1 MNGLKQSLPGGGLSR
16 RQWLRRAGVAL
27 GAGLASG
34 RLAGQG
40 VPATAA
46 APAAGDWAAR
56 YPDLKLIN
64 LAGNENPFG
73 PSQKVTLA
81 VMRSIASSCR
91 YPFRE
96 EQILIEMLAAKEGV
110 APECIVLGNGCDE
123 ILAMTGAAFD
133 EPGGEVVAA
142 EPTYLQLM
150 EYAEHRGAHVV
161 WVPHRSETMQHDLV
175 GMERAVGPAT
185 RLVYV
190 CNPDTP
196 SGTMCP
202 AGEIAAFCEA
212 VAPRAAV
219 FLDEVYLDLL
229 DDFEAQT
236 QVELVRRGLPVIIG
250 RSFSKMHALAGH
262 RVGYAITTPAI
273 AERLAHERMSSMNF
287 LGVIAARE
295 SLLDTAFHT
304 FSRRKIRE
312 ERARYTSQLDA
323 LGLRFTP
330 SVGNFVFHHT
340 GIPIR
345 EFQAACKARGFL
357 VGRPFPPYEDW
368 CRVSIGSGSE
378 MQAFAPVLREVIAA
392 ARTAA

>member
-1 MNGLKQSLPGGGLSR
+1 V
-16 RQWLRRAGVAL
+16 AGE
-27 GAGLASG
+27 
-34 RLAGQG
+34 
-40 VPATAA
+40 
-46 APAAGDWAAR
+46 WAAR

-73 PSQKVTLA
+73 PSQRVVLA
-81 VMRSIASSCR
+81 IMKAVPQSCR

-96 EQILIEMLAAKEGV
+96 EQILTEMLAAREGV
-110 APECIVLGNGCDE
+110 DPECIVLGNGCDE
-123 ILAMTGAAFD
+123 ILAMAGAAFGA
-133 EPGGEVVAA
+133 PGTEVVAT

-150 EYAEHRGAHVV
+150 EHAEHHGAEIR
-161 WVPHRSETMQHDLV
+161 WVPHTATMHHDLAA
-175 GMERAVGPAT
+175 MERAVGDRT

-196 SGTMCP
+196 SGTLCP
-202 AGEIAAFCEA
+202 PDAIRGFCEA

-236 QVELVRRGLPVIIG
+236 QVELVRQGLPIIIG

-262 RVGYAITTPAI
+262 RVGYAVTTPAL
-273 AERLAHERMSSMNF
+273 AKRLSHERMSSMNF
-287 LGVIAARE
+287 LGVAAARE
-295 SLLDTAFHT
+295 SLLDTSFHA

-312 ERARYTSQLDA
+312 ERTRYTGLLEH
-323 LGLRFTP
+323 LGLKFTP

-340 GIPIR
+340 GVPIR
-345 EFQAACKARGFL
+345 EFQARCKEVGFL

-368 CRVSIGSGSE
+368 CRVSIGSQDE
-378 MQAFAPVLREVIAA
+378 MRAFAPVLRRALKG
-392 ARTAA
+392 